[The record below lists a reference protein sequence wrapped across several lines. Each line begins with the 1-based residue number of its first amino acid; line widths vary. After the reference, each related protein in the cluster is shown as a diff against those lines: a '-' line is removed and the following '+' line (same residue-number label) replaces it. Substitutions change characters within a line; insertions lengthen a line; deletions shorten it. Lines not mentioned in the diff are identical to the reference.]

1 LPLVEQTLRQ
11 NRAQLMRLPVVHC
24 ARSYLGTATI
34 DQLRKEIGLLAV

>member
-1 LPLVEQTLRQ
+1 
-11 NRAQLMRLPVVHC
+11 MRLPVVHC

>member
-1 LPLVEQTLRQ
+1 VEQTLRQ